1 MAERERGFRFF
12 SGFFSGCFWFSVCR
26 ISGQDVELTARSF
39 QIRGAANR
47 MRNFRDW
54 TWIEHVITCSLD
66 QQQMRD
72 EHIVSRHFVP
82 ILRVV
87 VLGFLIFRGFSDTL
101 FARGHISSGWPHPR
115 RQWGKQLLATPTSL
129 IQRIWQRIMDT
140 WHFNGFC

>member
-66 QQQMRD
+66 QQQMGD

-101 FARGHISSGWPHPR
+101 FARGHISSGWPQPR

>member
-1 MAERERGFRFF
+1 MHTWQRERERCFRFF
-12 SGFFSGCFWFSVCR
+12 SGCFRFSVCR

-66 QQQMRD
+66 QQQMGD
-72 EHIVSRHFVP
+72 EHIVSRRFV
-82 ILRVV
+82 LRVV

-101 FARGHISSGWPHPR
+101 FARGHISSGWPHPG